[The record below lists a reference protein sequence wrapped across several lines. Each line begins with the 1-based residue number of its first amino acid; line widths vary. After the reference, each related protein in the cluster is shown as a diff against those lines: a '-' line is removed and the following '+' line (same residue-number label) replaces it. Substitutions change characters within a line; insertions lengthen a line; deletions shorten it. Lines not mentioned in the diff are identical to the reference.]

1 MKNRRPLISTQFK
14 YCTKIYRRT
23 FPLALRTETLIV
35 LYANRRHCIVL
46 IYVYIILPLHGRQF
60 NISIVFVTILMRW
73 YWVINDAIGSVLT

>member
-1 MKNRRPLISTQFK
+1 
-14 YCTKIYRRT
+14 
-23 FPLALRTETLIV
+23 V

-46 IYVYIILPLHGRQF
+46 IYVYLILTLHGRQF